1 MCKHMKNLPIQIQGG
16 VGFSEFRGR
25 GFDKGEGKF
34 RGVETSFGA
43 MGKFDKEV
51 NFDRKVN
58 FDSKINVVGHYAKH
72 LHLSV
77 IFLGMFQ

>member
-16 VGFSEFRGR
+16 VGFSKFRGR

-34 RGVETSFGA
+34 RGVETSVGA

-72 LHLSV
+72 QHLSV